1 LLTDLFNLSK
11 LVNSALITVTIM
23 LNLVNKVVLI
33 LLDSI
38 ATYDRR
44 LLCQV

>member
-23 LNLVNKVVLI
+23 LNLVNNIVLI
-33 LLDSI
+33 LQVIHDSH
-38 ATYDRR
+38 DRR
-44 LLCQV
+44 LLCKV

>member
-33 LLDSI
+33 LLDTI
-38 ATYDRR
+38 ASYDRR